1 MGSIG
6 ETVSG
11 WWSKVTGKTPD
22 QTAAPIAQQLPTGR
36 DIGTASEPAGYT
48 SAGGRRLSKMRKGK
62 KTMRGG
68 KRHRKTHRSR
78 KH

>member
-11 WWSKVTGKTPD
+11 WWSKLTGKSPQESIAPIPSALPSGPD
-22 QTAAPIAQQLPTGR
+22 MGTAA
-36 DIGTASEPAGYT
+36 EPAGYT
-48 SAGGRRLSKMRKGK
+48 SAGGKRLK
-62 KTMRGG
+62 KTRSASKKRGG
-68 KRHRKTHRSR
+68 RKHRKTAR

>member
-1 MGSIG
+1 MGTIG

-11 WWSKVTGKTPD
+11 WWSKLTGKTPE
-22 QTAAPIAQQLPTGR
+22 QTAAPITKMLPTGP
-36 DIGTASEPAGYT
+36 DMGTPPEPAGYT
-48 SAGGRRLSKMRKGK
+48 SAGGRRHRKGK

-68 KRHRKTHRSR
+68 KRHRKTHKAR